1 MKSTTSSASSAPASK
16 KLSQF
21 IFTDP
26 ISKPLPKRQQ
36 VSRACD
42 WCRSLRV
49 KCDNRY
55 PCRNCQT
62 KGRTCNIRGA
72 NAAQTC
78 NAAISRI
85 AVLQDRIRDLEQ
97 QVEIA
102 KAKIQDDDDDDDD
115 VVGTLINDA
124 ADGGNHKT
132 EVKSEPLP
140 SASPHL
146 DQVQRFGEQRRSK
159 HLESIHIQTVHP
171 HQRHCYGRSSSFYF
185 IGRLSSYLGLPPC
198 QLTSDGLMQ
207 MDPEA
212 QSLKNS
218 LNSDVSLTELYLSKS
233 QEEYFLHLFFP
244 SYNVYY
250 PIIDLAEFMQH
261 YQSLWTSPTS
271 RRSSALVDIVLALS
285 MQYADALMPRDYAAL
300 RNNIE
305 GIVNID
311 AAIAG
316 RKFYRRCQL
325 LLTDELEGPSI
336 TTLQCHFFSVIYL
349 SNASFHNA
357 AHSHLA
363 MAVRTGTILGLHW
376 HPPGKVSDQQAEF
389 RKRLWWTVYA
399 LEIKMTLELGRPLA
413 LTMSQ
418 IPCPPPDRHQDDP
431 YTHQGT
437 NRFTANRHFI
447 QLMLGGRVVYATFQ
461 RKCSEALGHDHN
473 NNSSSS
479 IYNNPAA
486 LEIVAEAV
494 SAAAAQHF
502 HAWQRELPEPLK
514 TKRLNSGEPLSTD
527 RSALNLKESVPLGMS
542 RQRLFLELLYHSV
555 SMNIYRAFI
564 CFDSFQQKN
573 NTPLADGNAV
583 LSVNHAITITN
594 IVYQVLKESNFLAG
608 FHETFQWQW
617 NATLTLI
624 GFIVVFPNGPLTIPA
639 RDALV
644 TAIEVFDII
653 GKYIGIACS
662 AASVARDLFARIE
675 PLISPSSSAH
685 GNSHQ
690 DSIGIHS
697 FVSTGMQDASN
708 SSFSPHSVGN
718 TQFNGSDQSYGSLG
732 HASNA
737 WSYKN
742 PAEFVSLWTSY
753 PIEEEYV
760 DNGFEFGI

>member
-115 VVGTLINDA
+115 DDDVVGTLINDA

-212 QSLKNS
+212 QSLKTPS
-218 LNSDVSLTELYLSKS
+218 IQTPCRIHATLPVVMDVPNIEK
-233 QEEYFLHLFFP
+233 
-244 SYNVYY
+244 
-250 PIIDLAEFMQH
+250 IICAF
-261 YQSLWTSPTS
+261 
-271 RRSSALVDIVLALS
+271 
-285 MQYADALMPRDYAAL
+285 ADALMPRDYAAL

-316 RKFYRRCQL
+316 RKSSL
-325 LLTDELEGPSI
+325 
-336 TTLQCHFFSVIYL
+336 
-349 SNASFHNA
+349 AS
-357 AHSHLA
+357 
-363 MAVRTGTILGLHW
+363 T
-376 HPPGKVSDQQAEF
+376 GKVSDQQAEF

-527 RSALNLKESVPLGMS
+527 RSALNLKES
-542 RQRLFLELLYHSV
+542 
-555 SMNIYRAFI
+555 
-564 CFDSFQQKN
+564 KN